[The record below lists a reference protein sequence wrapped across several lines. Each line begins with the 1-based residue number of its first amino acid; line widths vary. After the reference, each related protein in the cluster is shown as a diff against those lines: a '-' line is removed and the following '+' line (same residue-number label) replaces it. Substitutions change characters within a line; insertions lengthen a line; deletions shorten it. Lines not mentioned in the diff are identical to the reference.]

1 MTIFSAISLIITLS
15 ALLSYINN
23 KWLKLPSTI
32 GVMTLSILIG
42 ITLKLTEQ
50 FYPEQ
55 IAPIRENLS
64 SFNFSSFVLDIVLCF
79 LLFAGSLHV
88 NWSDLKET
96 KATVISFATIGTLL
110 STLMLGFL
118 AKWILS
124 AIGFEVSLIQCLLF
138 GALIS
143 PTDPIAVI
151 GILTKYSIPKKLKME
166 IVGESLFN
174 DGVGVVVFTIIYTV
188 MELGIESITGSSILK
203 IFCLE
208 VFGGIGVGLI
218 VGYCGYL
225 FIKHIDH
232 YQTEVLVTL
241 AIVMGGYSLAS
252 VMHASGPLAM
262 VIAGLLIGNRGK
274 RLGMSDI
281 TASYVDKFWELID
294 EICNTILFAL
304 MGLEVFLL
312 PFQPSYLLSGLLFVV
327 LALLVRFIS
336 LLPTYMVFNR
346 NEKNKFLGL
355 KVLTW
360 GGLRGGISIALAL
373 SLANKSEFGN
383 LFLVITFCIV
393 VFSILVQGLSI
404 SKLLR
409 KYN

>member
-1 MTIFSAISLIITLS
+1 MTLFSAISLIITLS

-23 KWLKLPSTI
+23 KWLKMPSTI

-42 ITLKLTEQ
+42 IILKLTGH

-55 IAPIRENLS
+55 IAPIRESLS
-64 SFNFSSFVLDIVLCF
+64 SFDFSYFVLDIVLCF

-88 NWSDLKET
+88 DWSQLKET
-96 KATVISFATIGTLL
+96 RATVISFATVGTLI
-110 STLMLGFL
+110 STFLLGFL
-118 AKWILS
+118 AKWILT
-124 AIGFEVSLIQCLLF
+124 AIGFDVSLIICLLF

-151 GILTKYSIPKKLKME
+151 GILSKYSIPKKLKME
-166 IVGESLFN
+166 IIGESLFN
-174 DGVGVVVFTIIYTV
+174 DGVGVVLFTMIYSV
-188 MELGIESITGSSILK
+188 MQLGVESITGLNILK

-208 VFGGIGVGLI
+208 VFGGMGIGLL
-218 VGYCGYL
+218 VGYCGFL
-225 FIKHIDH
+225 LIKHIDH
-232 YQTEVLVTL
+232 YQTEVLITL
-241 AIVMGGYSLAS
+241 AIVMGGYSIAS
-252 VMHASGPLAM
+252 FIHASGPLAM
-262 VIAGLLIGNRGK
+262 VVAGLLIGNKGK

-304 MGLEVFLL
+304 IGLEVFLL
-312 PFQPSYLLSGLLFVV
+312 SFELTYLLSGLLFII

-336 LLPTYMVFNR
+336 LFPTYLIFNKD
-346 NEKNKFLGL
+346 EKNKFLGL

-373 SLANKSEFGN
+373 SLSGKTPYDK
-383 LFLVITFCIV
+383 LFLFITFCIV
-393 VFSILVQGLSI
+393 VFSILVQGLSFN
-404 SKLLR
+404 KLLK
-409 KYN
+409 KYQ

>member
-1 MTIFSAISLIITLS
+1 M
-15 ALLSYINN
+15 
-23 KWLKLPSTI
+23 
-32 GVMTLSILIG
+32 
-42 ITLKLTEQ
+42 
-50 FYPEQ
+50 
-55 IAPIRENLS
+55 
-64 SFNFSSFVLDIVLCF
+64 
-79 LLFAGSLHV
+79 
-88 NWSDLKET
+88 
-96 KATVISFATIGTLL
+96 
-110 STLMLGFL
+110 
-118 AKWILS
+118 
-124 AIGFEVSLIQCLLF
+124 
-138 GALIS
+138 
-143 PTDPIAVI
+143 
-151 GILTKYSIPKKLKME
+151 
-166 IVGESLFN
+166 
-174 DGVGVVVFTIIYTV
+174 
-188 MELGIESITGSSILK
+188 
-203 IFCLE
+203 
-208 VFGGIGVGLI
+208 
-218 VGYCGYL
+218 
-225 FIKHIDH
+225 
-232 YQTEVLVTL
+232 LVTL

>member
-1 MTIFSAISLIITLS
+1 MTLFSAISLIVTFS

-32 GVMTLSILIG
+32 GVMTLSILLG
-42 ITLKLTEQ
+42 ITLKVTEQ
-50 FYPEQ
+50 FYPES
-55 IAPIRENLS
+55 IAPIRQNLTA
-64 SFNFSSFVLDIVLCF
+64 FNFSSFVLDIVLCF

-96 KATVISFATIGTLL
+96 KTTVISFATVGTLL
-110 STLMLGFL
+110 STFMIGFL
-118 AKWILS
+118 AKWILT
-124 AIGFEVSLIQCLLF
+124 AIGYDVSLINCLLF

-174 DGVGVVVFTIIYTV
+174 DGVGVVLFTVIYTV
-188 MELGIESITGSSILK
+188 MELGAESITGASILK

-208 VFGGIGVGLI
+208 VFGGMGVGLI

-225 FIKHIDH
+225 FIRYIDH
-232 YQTEVLVTL
+232 YQTEVLITL

-252 VMHASGPLAM
+252 SIHASGPLAM
-262 VIAGLLIGNRGK
+262 VIAGLLIGNRAK

-312 PFQPSYLLSGLLFVV
+312 PFQINYLLSGLLFIVI
-327 LALLVRFIS
+327 ALIARFIS
-336 LLPTYMVFNR
+336 LLPTYLLFNR
-346 NEKNKFLGL
+346 KEKNKFLGL

-373 SLANKSEFGN
+373 SFAERSANGD

-393 VFSILVQGLSI
+393 IFSILIQGLSI
-404 SKLLR
+404 NRLLK